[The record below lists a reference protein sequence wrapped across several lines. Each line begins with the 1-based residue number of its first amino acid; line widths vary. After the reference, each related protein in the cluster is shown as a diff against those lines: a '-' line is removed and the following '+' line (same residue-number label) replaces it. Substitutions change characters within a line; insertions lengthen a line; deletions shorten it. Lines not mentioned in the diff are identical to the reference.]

1 MKSLILFFVSLFV
14 IAFPIFADWS
24 EDPAANNAVCSLAGE
39 QAITKV
45 STGPTG
51 DTYFG
56 YFSNEDGNYNV
67 RLQRFDQAGNPLWVA
82 GGIVISDNPQMTWL
96 TDWDMTVD
104 QDNYAIMTF
113 QDIRDGNNNIYAY
126 RISPDGTFIWGTNG
140 LQLSYTT
147 AFDASPKVAF
157 TSTGNIIIAWTSEN
171 VCRIQKISP
180 NGIIQWPFCLEI
192 NGPNSYTWPQPIAVE
207 NENFIV
213 KYYEDSGPVWAPTR
227 HIYAQKYD
235 ANGNAVWT
243 LPAAISTAGG
253 ITAWTQDLPIVK
265 DNANGF
271 FIGWYDD
278 RDNNMNADV
287 YVQHLDSEGNC
298 SWTTNGVIAS
308 TDLNREHYY
317 VHIAYQSNEDILY
330 AYWNEMDFDQ
340 NDRGIYGQKF
350 DMTGIRK
357 WEDTGRVIIEISPT
371 DVYPY
376 GIGNSPGQVVVF
388 YQEGFTE
395 NYLKA
400 MALDSNGDFIWTGNK
415 VTMCSVAATKLHA
428 MVGSLNSNFWIA
440 SWADDRSGNAD
451 IFAQNINTDGTLGY
465 SPQALDP
472 EQNDNRYQVYA
483 QPNPFRNSTSIHLF
497 TTELTE
503 NTEISIYNVKGQHI
517 KTLPSFPNPCSG
529 MHQVVWNGKDEQGNN
544 LGAGVYFYK
553 TDGNDEYIGKIVKL
567 K

>member
-24 EDPAANNAVCSLAGE
+24 DDPAANNVVCSLAGE

-180 NGIIQWPFCLEI
+180 NGIIQWPFGLEI

-287 YVQHLDSEGNC
+287 YVQHVDSEGNC

-350 DMTGIRK
+350 DMTGTRK

-376 GIGNSPGQVVVF
+376 GIGNSSGQVVVF
-388 YQEGFTE
+388 YQEGLTE

-400 MALDSNGDFIWTGNK
+400 MALDSNGDFTWTGNK
-415 VTMCSVAATKLHA
+415 VTMCSVATTKLHA

-465 SPQALDP
+465 NPQALNP
-472 EQNDNRYQVYA
+472 EMNDDQSQGYA

-544 LGAGVYFYK
+544 LGAGVYSVSY
-553 TDGNDEYIGKIVKL
+553 THLTLPTN
-567 K
+567 